1 MGNLPLDFPRPIDIY
16 TKAGGVHGYGSYL
29 VLIPEYDITITINAA
44 GRETSYTSIELL
56 ENITTALILYAD
68 QLARSQASSKY
79 AGTYTL
85 STPTGND
92 TLVLSSTFG
101 PGLSIDSLTIN
112 NVSVI
117 DALAKRRNVPSK
129 NFSARLYPTDPDS
142 LRTDSEN
149 WRMLPDQIAPAKNL
163 WARNLSA

>member
-16 TKAGGVHGYGSYL
+16 TKAGGVPGYGSYL

-117 DALAKRRNVPSK
+117 DALAKRQNVPSK